1 MSKTTA
7 RLKVYGWTGS
17 RNEARTDGNFHGQTR
32 EIVAARSAAEVKRLT
47 GMTRTEWEHV
57 GCETGREPLQEVIG
71 EPAAPYQAIGRHMR
85 HRPVNYRIDI
95 RHPADDTQRILKVIG
110 AKENPCQIDE
120 IER

>member
-57 GCETGREPLQEVIG
+57 GCETGNENEIQTALAEPGTIFWTRLNDMSRSPEWHDVHEKG
-71 EPAAPYQAIGRHMR
+71 ETR
-85 HRPVNYRIDI
+85 
-95 RHPADDTQRILKVIG
+95 
-110 AKENPCQIDE
+110 
-120 IER
+120 